1 MDETLPYC
9 LISLSSDFLPFSR
22 SAPRGPASNV
32 FLVRLFLAAESV
44 VEIPRSDH
52 SNVPY

>member
-1 MDETLPYC
+1 MDETLPCC

-44 VEIPRSDH
+44 DEIP
-52 SNVPY
+52 